1 MFVHLL
7 IVCVCVFFLAALG
20 GFIVL
25 EAAGGSS
32 GQLLC
37 PSYIERERER
47 ETIVSILQ
55 SRPGDQA

>member
-47 ETIVSILQ
+47 DHS
-55 SRPGDQA
+55 